1 MQLVSGLFVQNT
13 KYICQMPKYQI
24 VPLKIVKYLSPPHSH
39 QADVP
44 ECNWCLDYAWISVAQ
59 LCSSK
64 DERDSNQIELS
75 QIKQAQHSITFDQT
89 KNQIMNHKCKID
101 KFNHFLHIH
110 LPLQKSQNPISPSNC
125 LPLFLDTQVS
135 LAPTHVSKLVSK
147 SVGPSHFRISNLWS
161 VTVDQIKKFKKQSP
175 SIFEFCF
182 WEDPPHPQKCI

>member
-1 MQLVSGLFVQNT
+1 
-13 KYICQMPKYQI
+13 MPKYQI

-89 KNQIMNHKCKID
+89 VII
-101 KFNHFLHIH
+101 
-110 LPLQKSQNPISPSNC
+110 
-125 LPLFLDTQVS
+125 
-135 LAPTHVSKLVSK
+135 
-147 SVGPSHFRISNLWS
+147 
-161 VTVDQIKKFKKQSP
+161 
-175 SIFEFCF
+175 
-182 WEDPPHPQKCI
+182 